1 MRAAGKTPVFSLFK
15 RGGKVCT
22 KIISDGSSATLFPIM
37 AHKTV
42 PGSIVY
48 SDG

>member
-1 MRAAGKTPVFSLFK
+1 MRAAGKTPVFSLLK

-37 AHKTV
+37 AHKIL